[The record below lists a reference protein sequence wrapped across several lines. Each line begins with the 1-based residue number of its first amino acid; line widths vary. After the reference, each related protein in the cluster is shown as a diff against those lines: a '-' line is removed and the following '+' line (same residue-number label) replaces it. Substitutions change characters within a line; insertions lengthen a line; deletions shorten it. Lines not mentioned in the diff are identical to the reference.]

1 MFRWISIIGF
11 AAVFGGIFLHH
22 LMFPCGYKP
31 RFSIGSLI
39 RKGVHLLCLLFPAQ
53 HYGVPRKFKNLVFL
67 VGLACFAILALTG
80 FGPLVFGLRLEGYL
94 LMLHATFALV
104 FIACAAIVVFLGA
117 GHYAFNKKDAEA
129 VPTDLK
135 CPCRR
140 GEGCWVTDTGVGAKA
155 GFWLLAI
162 LTLPLTLTM
171 VLSMLPLLDTHG
183 QELMFHLHR
192 WCALAFA
199 WIAIV
204 ELYMLVR
211 IGVLKDT
218 K

>member
-1 MFRWISIIGF
+1 MFRWISIISF
-11 AAVFGGIFLHH
+11 AAVFAGIFLHH
-22 LMFPCGYKP
+22 LMFPCGYAP
-31 RFSIGSLI
+31 RFSFGALI

-53 HYGVPRKFKNLVFL
+53 HYGLPRKFKNLVFL
-67 VGLACFAILALTG
+67 VGLLCFAILALTG
-80 FGPLVFGLRLEGYL
+80 FLPLAFGHRLEGYW

-117 GHYAFNKKDAEA
+117 GHYAFNKKDADA
-129 VPTDLK
+129 IPPGLK
-135 CPCRR
+135 CQCPKD
-140 GEGCWVTDTGVGAKA
+140 GCWLTDTGVGAKV

-162 LTLPLTLTM
+162 LALPLTLTM

-192 WCALAFA
+192 WCGLAFA